1 MKDWFEYYG
10 HVCIA
15 FESLGLSIFDFM
27 VSLGYLKAMNYSF
40 DHKTWQSCDFLFSI
54 TVCIFFPKTADFMFI
69 IF

>member
-40 DHKTWQSCDFLFSI
+40 DHKTWQSCDFLF
-54 TVCIFFPKTADFMFI
+54 
-69 IF
+69 